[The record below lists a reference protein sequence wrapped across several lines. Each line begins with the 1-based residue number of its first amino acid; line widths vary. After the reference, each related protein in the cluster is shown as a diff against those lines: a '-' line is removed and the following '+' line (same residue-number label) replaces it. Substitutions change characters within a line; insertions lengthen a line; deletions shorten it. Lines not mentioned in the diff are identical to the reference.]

1 MCPERMT
8 VATAAQGLQVSIAT
22 KSTLTITV
30 GESLDKGL
38 RDLANTT
45 QAVSD
50 GREISPQF
58 ALGFKNM
65 AQMGEVCSPM
75 RWELVEMLKQ
85 TGPQSIYALA
95 TVEDF
100 RRAVGL
106 IAFCLASTQKS
117 VVCYGWT
124 SEILRNRG
132 ILTEKKPVPNYR
144 KITGNRCKPIYI
156 KVFESSSGHHG
167 TKQQISL
174 FALKT
179 P

>member
-1 MCPERMT
+1 MT

-156 KVFESSSGHHG
+156 KVFESSSGH
-167 TKQQISL
+167 QI
-174 FALKT
+174 ATQEPHKY
-179 P
+179 